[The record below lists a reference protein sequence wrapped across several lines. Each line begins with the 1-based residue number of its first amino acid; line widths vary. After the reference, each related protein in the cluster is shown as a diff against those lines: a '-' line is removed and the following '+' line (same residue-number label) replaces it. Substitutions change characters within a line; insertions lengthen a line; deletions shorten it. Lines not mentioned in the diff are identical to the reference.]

1 MSNPYGSS
9 EPQDAPTSYPAPGAY
24 SDYSGR
30 AIPQRPTTP
39 TLGWVALA
47 AGAVAL
53 IGSVVNALI
62 IVAVLTPENL
72 TGDSSTAVTLMTIA
86 LANGLLIWFGFGL
99 WAIIQGLIALGMK
112 RGGVQGVFGAI
123 LGLIGPWTGVILA
136 AILFTQRFPTT

>member
-1 MSNPYGSS
+1 MTDPYTSGV
-9 EPQDAPTSYPAPGAY
+9 PQDAPAGYPAPGAF

-30 AIPQRPTTP
+30 AVPQRPTTP

-53 IGSVVNALI
+53 IGSVVNALVI
-62 IVAVLTPENL
+62 FQIFTPENL
-72 TGDSSTAVTLMTIA
+72 DGDASTAVVAMAFGLT
-86 LANGLLIWFGFGL
+86 NGLMIWFGFGL
-99 WAIIQGLIALGMK
+99 WAIIQGLVALGMK
-112 RGGVQGVFGAI
+112 RGVVQGVVGAI